1 MKVDPA
7 AGSPPAAEAPRT
19 SGGLTHAEAAARLQQ
34 YGHNELPQQISR
46 PWISLVAGIVREPMF
61 LLLIATAV
69 IYFALGEPI
78 DATVL
83 LVAVSLIISI
93 TIYQEQ
99 KTERAL
105 AALRQLSSPGAL
117 VVRDGAP
124 MRIAGREVV
133 PGDLLIVHE
142 GDRIAADGYL
152 QASTNLFVDE
162 SLLTGESVP
171 VTKNAAPHSRT
182 AIGQPGG
189 DGLPFVWSGTLVVR
203 GEGRV
208 VVTGTGGATELGRIG
223 KSLALVDVSR
233 TPLQREVGRAVRL
246 LAVGGIGACVLLG
259 VSYGL
264 TRHTWVDG
272 ALAGLTLAVSMV
284 PEEFPVI
291 LTIFLALGAWRIAR
305 SRVLTRRLP
314 AIESLGAATVLC
326 VDKTG
331 TLTLNSMSVVAVSTD
346 GASRPIDPAQPMS
359 TDVIELIATA
369 VRASKPDAVDPMER
383 AFHEFARLAQIS
395 AIEEAA
401 SLAREYPLSEDRLVV
416 THVWRPSNAQP
427 PYEVAAKGAPE
438 AILSLCEL
446 TAARRA
452 DVERSLRDMADQ
464 GMRVLGVARASW
476 NVRELPPT
484 AASFDFQFLGL
495 VGLADPIRPGV
506 PAAVAQCHSAGI
518 RVAMVTGDYP
528 STAVAIAERI
538 GLSDPQRFL
547 TGAAI
552 TRMDDAE
559 LRRAAAGVSV
569 FARMVPAQKL
579 RLVSALKAHGE
590 VVAMTGDGVNDG
602 PALKAADIGVA
613 MGGRGTDVAR
623 EAAALVLLDDDF
635 SSIVRAVRLGRRIY
649 DNIRKST
656 TYVLAVHV
664 PIAGISLVPALLGW
678 PLVLLPVHVL
688 FMELV
693 TDPTCSIAFEMEPE
707 EPGIMQR
714 PPRKPEDHLFSL
726 ATLIRGGLQGVG
738 AFAAAATVLVAS
750 HVGGRSEIEVRTVTF
765 ATLIAVN
772 IALTFANRSTEE
784 PFWKGTSRNPALYGL
799 TVAPLAL
806 LAVILLVPA
815 ASSLFHV
822 SKPPLRDLVLIA
834 IAATAALGWMEF
846 AKSLVRRATRP
857 V

>member
-1 MKVDPA
+1 MSADPA
-7 AGSPPAAEAPRT
+7 AGAPPAVEAPPT
-19 SGGLTHAEAAARLQQ
+19 SGGLTQAEAVARLQR
-34 YGHNELPQQISR
+34 YGHNELPPEISR

-61 LLLIATAV
+61 LLLIATAA
-69 IYFALGEPI
+69 IYFALGELI

-117 VVRDGAP
+117 VVRDGVP

-133 PGDLLIVHE
+133 PGDLLLVHE

-152 QASTNLFVDE
+152 QATTNLFVDE

-171 VTKNAAPHSRT
+171 VTKNAAPHSTT

-208 VVTGTGGATELGRIG
+208 VVTGTGEATELGRIG
-223 KSLALVDVSR
+223 KSLAVVDVSR
-233 TPLQREVGRAVRL
+233 SPLQREVGRAVRL

-264 TRHTWVDG
+264 TRHTWIDG

-314 AIESLGAATVLC
+314 AIETLGATTVLC

-331 TLTLNSMSVVAVSTD
+331 TLTLNSMSVAAVSTD

-359 TDVIELIATA
+359 ADVIELIATA

-395 AIEEAA
+395 AIEETA

-416 THVWRPSNAQP
+416 THVWRLSSPQP
-427 PYEVAAKGAPE
+427 EYEVAAKGAPE
-438 AILSLCEL
+438 AILSLCGM
-446 TAARRA
+446 TASRRVE
-452 DVERSLRDMADQ
+452 VERTLRDMADQ

-484 AASFDFQFLGL
+484 PTSFDFQFLGL

-528 STAVAIAERI
+528 STAVAIAGRI
-538 GLSDPQRFL
+538 GLADPQRFL
-547 TGAAI
+547 TGADI
-552 TRMDDAE
+552 TLMGDAE
-559 LRRAAAGVSV
+559 LRRAAAGVNV

-579 RLVSALKAHGE
+579 RLVAAFKAHGE

-649 DNIRKST
+649 DNIRKAT
-656 TYVLAVHV
+656 GYVLAVHV

-693 TDPTCSIAFEMEPE
+693 TDPTCSVAFEMEPE

-714 PPRKPEDHLFSL
+714 PPRKPGDHLFGV
-726 ATLIRGGLQGVG
+726 ATLVRGGLQGVG
-738 AFAAAATVLVAS
+738 AFAAAATVLVVS

-772 IALTFANRSTEE
+772 IALTFANRSTDQ
-784 PFWKGTSRNPALYGL
+784 PFWKGVPPNPALYGL
-799 TVAPLAL
+799 TAASLGL
-806 LAVILLVPA
+806 LAVILSVPA

-822 SKPPLRDLVLIA
+822 SAPPLRDLVLIA